1 MREKLLETSF
11 AVSALVAIIGAAAV
25 DANPVKGL
33 IMFAAGCAYCFVFA
47 AQNGG
52 I

>member
-1 MREKLLETSF
+1 MREKLLEMSF
-11 AVSALVAIIGAAAV
+11 SVAALTAIIGAASV

-33 IMFAAGCAYCFVFA
+33 IMFVVGVAYCAAFA
-47 AQNGG
+47 YQNGG